1 MKVKL
6 LSHVRLF
13 VTPWIA
19 AYQASP
25 SMGFY
30 QQGTGVGYHCLLQ
43 GIFPTQELNPGLPYC
58 RQMLYPLSHQRSP
71 KWHAPPGKKTR
82 VARMGILRDT
92 TTPAPAIQNWLD
104 STPLSP
110 SPKSLSQNPKFAK
123 ELPSPLLQ
131 SSIPRFLQNSL
142 PQFKS
147 INLILSD

>member
-1 MKVKL
+1 MKVKS
-6 LSHVRLF
+6 LSHVQLF
-13 VTPWIA
+13 GTPWIT

-25 SMGFY
+25 SMAGS
-30 QQGTGVGYHCLLQ
+30 
-43 GIFPTQELNPGLPYC
+43 GLPLPSPGDLPSP
-58 RQMLYPLSHQRSP
+58 RIEPRSP
-71 KWHAPPGKKTR
+71 TLQADALPSEPPGKSKSFPCAAWETNPARKNGNLVWNHYTR
-82 VARMGILRDT
+82 TDWIPL
-92 TTPAPAIQNWLD
+92 Q

-110 SPKSLSQNPKFAK
+110 SPKSLSQNTKFTK